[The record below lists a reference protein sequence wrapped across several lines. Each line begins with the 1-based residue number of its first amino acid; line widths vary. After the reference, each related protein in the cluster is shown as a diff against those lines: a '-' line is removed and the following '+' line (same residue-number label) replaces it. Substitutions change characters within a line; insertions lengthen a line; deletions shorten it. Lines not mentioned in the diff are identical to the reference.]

1 METVF
6 VIAVIIVLIIYLI
19 AQDSKKE
26 TARERYGEAVGTLAY
41 ATADSIS
48 GFAHSL
54 TEPANKKQ
62 IRLAKEALA
71 SRHGSL
77 YRLQYYNDK
86 DYIDKLFFVD
96 ESFKQALDILGLSEE
111 RWRKIALHIY
121 YIGAI
126 KVMSRENS
134 DYSKKNSEYI
144 RRSIIDDWS
153 KPDSGLKD
161 HADTLKKG
169 LNYFNISV
177 EEWIKYGDTVIEMHN
192 LNDKKDVEEFGYIV
206 QIMPMKN
213 NMHLL

>member
-6 VIAVIIVLIIYLI
+6 VIVGIIALFIYLI

-26 TARERYGEAVGTLAY
+26 TAKERYGEAVGTLVH

-48 GFAHSL
+48 GLAHSI
-54 TEPANKKQ
+54 TEPADKKQ

-71 SRHGSL
+71 SRHGAL
-77 YRLQYYNDK
+77 YRLQHYGHK
-86 DYIDKLFFVD
+86 DYIEKLFFVD
-96 ESFKQALDILGLSEE
+96 EHFKQSLDALGISEE
-111 RWRKIALHIY
+111 RWHKIALHIF

-126 KVMSRENS
+126 RIMSRENS

-144 RRSIIDDWS
+144 RKSIIEDWS

-161 HADTLKKG
+161 YADTLTKG
-169 LNYFNISV
+169 LDYFNIPV

-192 LNDKKDVEEFGYIV
+192 LNDNKEVEEFGYIA

>member
-6 VIAVIIVLIIYLI
+6 IIVGIIALFIYLI

-26 TARERYGEAVGTLAY
+26 TAKERYGEAVGTLAH

-48 GFAHSL
+48 GLAHSL

-77 YRLQYYNDK
+77 YRLQYYSDK
-86 DYIDKLFFVD
+86 DYIEKLFHVD
-96 ESFKQALDILGLSEE
+96 EHFKQSLDTLGLSEE
-111 RWRKIALHIY
+111 RWRKIALHIF

-126 KVMSRENS
+126 KVMSREHN

-144 RRSIIDDWS
+144 RKSIIDDWS
-153 KPDSGLKD
+153 KPGSGLKD
-161 HADTLKKG
+161 DAEILK
-169 LNYFNISV
+169 
-177 EEWIKYGDTVIEMHN
+177 
-192 LNDKKDVEEFGYIV
+192 
-206 QIMPMKN
+206 
-213 NMHLL
+213 

>member
-1 METVF
+1 M
-6 VIAVIIVLIIYLI
+6 

-26 TARERYGEAVGTLAY
+26 TAKERYGEAVGTLAH

-77 YRLQYYNDK
+77 YRLKYYSQK
-86 DYIDKLFFVD
+86 DYIEKLFLVD
-96 ESFKQALDILGLSEE
+96 EHFKQSLDILGLSEE
-111 RWRKIALHIY
+111 RWRKIALHIF

-126 KVMSRENS
+126 RIMSREHT

-144 RRSIIDDWS
+144 RKSIIDDWS

-161 HADTLKKG
+161 YAETLKKG
-169 LNYFNISV
+169 LDYFNIPV
-177 EEWIKYGDTVIEMHN
+177 DEWIKYGDTVIEMHN
-192 LNDKKDVEEFGYIV
+192 LNDNKDVEEFGYII